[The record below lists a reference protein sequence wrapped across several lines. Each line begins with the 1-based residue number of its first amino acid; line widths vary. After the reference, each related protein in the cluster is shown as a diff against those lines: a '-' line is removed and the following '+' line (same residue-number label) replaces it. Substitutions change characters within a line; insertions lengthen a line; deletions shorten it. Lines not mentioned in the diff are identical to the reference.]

1 MHAGSFV
8 RWIQQD
14 PYLRCGPTIVFANTA
29 EVIDLEQVREANLTP
44 AEKKR
49 GTGFSDEAARRD
61 FMAAH
66 LLVRVCAAAVTG
78 IPIAQLRI
86 VQHCLTCGGPHGRPT
101 LAQYP
106 ELHLSMSHAGGAV
119 AAAVGPC
126 PVGLDIERIAA
137 GHNRSPVYSRV
148 LAATERAIVERDP
161 EPGRAF
167 LRQWVRKEAM
177 IKVGAGQLVR
187 LTEINLAHLP
197 STPLTECLSSPSPVG
212 GTQSD
217 LLLQEWIDEAHSI
230 IGAVVYRSG
239 PSTRSVS
246 EKHCAQQ
253 AAQIA
258 SPGPGR
264 TKSWR

>member
-1 MHAGSFV
+1 V
-8 RWIQQD
+8 RWIEQD
-14 PYLRCGPTIVFANTA
+14 PCVRGSPTIVFANTA
-29 EVIDLEQVREANLTP
+29 EVIDLEQVGEEDLTP

-49 GTGFSDEAARRD
+49 STGLSDEAARRD
-61 FMAAH
+61 FIAAH

-101 LAQYP
+101 LAEYP
-106 ELHLSMSHAGGAV
+106 ELHVSMSHAGGAV

-126 PVGLDIERIAA
+126 PVGLDIERIGA

-161 EPGRAF
+161 DPGSAF

-177 IKVGAGQLVR
+177 VKVGAGQLVR

-212 GTQSD
+212 GARPD
-217 LLLQEWIDEAHSI
+217 LLLQEWIDEAHSL

-239 PSTRSVS
+239 SSTSSDS
-246 EKHCAQQ
+246 EKHFEQQ
-253 AAQIA
+253 THKLPAR
-258 SPGPGR
+258 GRGR
-264 TKSWR
+264 TKSCR